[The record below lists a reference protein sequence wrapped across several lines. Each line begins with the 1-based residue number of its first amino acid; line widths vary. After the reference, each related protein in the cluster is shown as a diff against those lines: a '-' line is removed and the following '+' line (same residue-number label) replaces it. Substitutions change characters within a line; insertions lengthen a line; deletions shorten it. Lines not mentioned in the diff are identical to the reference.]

1 MDNDELKDAIEGT
14 LEHTCC
20 ENFETQATSI
30 LSLIAPELEKAEKW
44 DKLTDDQCNK
54 FLMLLM
60 KDTQSPSF
68 VCPECEYIDWSP
80 IDHLANPLVVIR
92 WMEKEMPRVFEDYCI
107 ESRYDNVVKNYI
119 SETHIFLFILDLRNL
134 VQYLVEHP
142 EWGEKECPDLSL
154 LGYCMDYCDEKKC
167 NGSGKVIHPAL
178 GYYLETKGEK

>member
-1 MDNDELKDAIEGT
+1 MRDKIEKILSLQGCEGYDAIGEII
-14 LEHTCC
+14 
-20 ENFETQATSI
+20 A
-30 LSLIAPELEKAEKW
+30 LIAPELEKAEKW

-80 IDHLANPLVVIR
+80 IDHLANPLPVIR

-134 VQYLVEHP
+134 CAYLVEHD
-142 EWGEKECPDLSL
+142 EWAWEEYTTEK
-154 LGYCMDYCDEKKC
+154 GRTM
-167 NGSGKVIHPAL
+167 HPAL
-178 GYYLETKGEK
+178 QYARGLK